1 MKIYYAHHI
10 WKYGTPIEDYELECI
25 KKKFDSTEIINPR
38 TSLPQDRPES
48 VILQSAYDTIK
59 GCDALVFSTVSGM
72 IGHGV
77 FNEIA
82 VAVNHGIPIYQIE
95 GNDCYKIIDADLKD
109 IIFVGDNRVYAL
121 VRTRTNIRR
130 IRIGERWD

>member
-10 WKYGTPIEDYELECI
+10 WKYGTPIEDYEIECI
-25 KKKFDSTEIINPR
+25 KKKFDSAEIINPR
-38 TSLPQDRPES
+38 TSLPQDRRES

-59 GCDALVFSTVSGM
+59 DCDALVFSTVSGM

-82 VAVNHGIPIYQIE
+82 VAVNSGIQLYQLE
-95 GNDCYKIIDADLKD
+95 GNNCYRIDDAKLKD
-109 IIFVGDNRVYAL
+109 IIFCGDNRVYAL
-121 VRTRTNIRR
+121 IHAPHDYQENTD
-130 IRIGERWD
+130 W

>member
-10 WKYGTPIEDYELECI
+10 WKYGTPIEDYEIECI
-25 KKKFDSTEIINPR
+25 KKKFDSAEIINPR
-38 TSLPQDRPES
+38 TSLPQDRAES

-82 VAVNHGIPIYQIE
+82 VAVNSGIQLYQLE
-95 GNDCYKIIDADLKD
+95 GNNCYRIDDAKLKD
-109 IIFVGDNRVYAL
+109 IIFCGDNRVYAL
-121 VRTRTNIRR
+121 IHALHDYQENTD
-130 IRIGERWD
+130 W

>member
-10 WKYGTPIEDYELECI
+10 WKYGTPIEDYEIECI
-25 KKKFDSTEIINPR
+25 KKKFDSAEIINPR
-38 TSLPQDRPES
+38 TSLPQDRRES

-59 GCDALVFSTVSGM
+59 DCDALVFSTVSGM

-82 VAVNHGIPIYQIE
+82 VAVNSGIQLYQLE
-95 GNDCYKIIDADLKD
+95 GNNCYRIDDAKLKD
-109 IIFVGDNRVYAL
+109 IIFCGDNRVYAL
-121 VRTRTNIRR
+121 IHAPHDYQENT
-130 IRIGERWD
+130 GW

>member
-1 MKIYYAHHI
+1 MKIYYAHHV

-25 KKKFDSTEIINPR
+25 KKKFDSAEIINPR
-38 TSLPQDRPES
+38 TSLPQDNPES
-48 VILQSAYDTIK
+48 AILQSAYDTIK

-82 VAVNHGIPIYQIE
+82 VAVNHGIPIYQFE
-95 GNDCYKIIDADLKD
+95 GNTCYKINDADLKE
-109 IIFVGDNRVYAL
+109 IIFRGDNRVYAL
-121 VRTRTNIRR
+121 VRVPHDYQDDLD
-130 IRIGERWD
+130 W

>member
-1 MKIYYAHHI
+1 MKIYYAHHV

-25 KKKFDSTEIINPR
+25 KKKFDSAEIINPR

-82 VAVNHGIPIYQIE
+82 VAVNHGIPIYQLE
-95 GNDCYKIIDADLKD
+95 GNDCYKIADANLKD
-109 IIFVGDNRVYAL
+109 IIFRGDNRVYAL
-121 VRTRTNIRR
+121 VHTPYEYQENTD
-130 IRIGERWD
+130 W

>member
-10 WKYGTPIEDYELECI
+10 WKYGTPIEDYEIECI
-25 KKKFDSTEIINPR
+25 KKKFDSAEIINPR

-72 IGHGV
+72 IGNGV

-82 VAVNHGIPIYQIE
+82 VAVNSGIQLYQLE
-95 GNDCYKIIDADLKD
+95 GNNCYRIDDAKLKD
-109 IIFVGDNRVYAL
+109 IIFCGDNRVYAL
-121 VRTRTNIRR
+121 IHAPHDYQENTD
-130 IRIGERWD
+130 W

>member
-1 MKIYYAHHI
+1 MKIYYAHHV

-25 KKKFDSTEIINPR
+25 KKKFDSAEIINPR

-48 VILQSAYDTIK
+48 VILQSAYETIK

-82 VAVNHGIPIYQIE
+82 VAVNSGIQLYQLE
-95 GNDCYKIIDADLKD
+95 GNSCYHIDDAKLKD
-109 IIFVGDNRVYAL
+109 IIFCGDNRVYAL
-121 VRTRTNIRR
+121 IHAPHDYQENTD
-130 IRIGERWD
+130 W